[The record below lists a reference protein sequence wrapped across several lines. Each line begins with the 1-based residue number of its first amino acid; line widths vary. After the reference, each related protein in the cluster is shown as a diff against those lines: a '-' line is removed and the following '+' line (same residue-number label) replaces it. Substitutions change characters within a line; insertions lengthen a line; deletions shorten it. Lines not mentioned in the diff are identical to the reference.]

1 MALAAYSNNPASKC
15 SLRVLLLEDSP
26 DDAALC
32 QRLLKKTYSEMRCEV
47 VQTAEEFS
55 RRIRSTYYAIKCH
68 AHGNQQNNATSRI
81 SSPRSRCVRSGARW
95 ARLAHLTILI

>member
-68 AHGNQQNNATSRI
+68 AHGNPTE
-81 SSPRSRCVRSGARW
+81 
-95 ARLAHLTILI
+95 